1 MESKAPWGRTGKKAK
16 KEISAAAD
24 GNSPTQSKPT
34 PSNPETTTTSSSPR
48 ELACA
53 IIEEFDDEAFPSP
66 EDIACIAAQSLST
79 ILNSG
84 TTSTLIT
91 DREYFWTYSNDSR
104 TVVKT
109 ANHGKL
115 PTMGR
120 GDCVADLS
128 VNGQVFRLRLS
139 DCLHAPG
146 ALVNLLS
153 VGRMLKKGWA
163 CNFTPFPP
171 RVQLVYNNDVLGD
184 IPMTGNLFFIDLRFI
199 HTNAQ
204 AAPSPLNEMS
214 AFAQVP
220 LSWDLWHARLGHVGG
235 DAVKR
240 LPLFAKGVKVS
251 TQTPLRKCEPCIV
264 AKHPRKPYP
273 PSNEPRAAHM
283 LDLIHSDLCGEEE
296 ESEPWGKHRGMMEQ

>member
-1 MESKAPWGRTGKKAK
+1 TPSPSTTTTPSAPPTRLTFTQVASSLSEEANRLRGERQLACPGSEYANAATSSSSSAETKVNPKTGVRIHRSNPKGVACENSACSGLPQSLTHDLEHCLQQGGGMESKAPWGRTGKKAK

-48 ELACA
+48 ELACT

-184 IPMTGNLFFIDLRFI
+184 IPMTGNLFFID
-199 HTNAQ
+199 
-204 AAPSPLNEMS
+204 
-214 AFAQVP
+214 
-220 LSWDLWHARLGHVGG
+220 
-235 DAVKR
+235 
-240 LPLFAKGVKVS
+240 
-251 TQTPLRKCEPCIV
+251 
-264 AKHPRKPYP
+264 
-273 PSNEPRAAHM
+273 
-283 LDLIHSDLCGEEE
+283 
-296 ESEPWGKHRGMMEQ
+296 